1 MVMFF
6 ATKSI
11 MFIKVTMDNLSQE
24 VITLRNEVDRLQQ
37 EQRYCM
43 SLEADS

>member
-11 MFIKVTMDNLSQE
+11 MFIKVTMDNLSQ